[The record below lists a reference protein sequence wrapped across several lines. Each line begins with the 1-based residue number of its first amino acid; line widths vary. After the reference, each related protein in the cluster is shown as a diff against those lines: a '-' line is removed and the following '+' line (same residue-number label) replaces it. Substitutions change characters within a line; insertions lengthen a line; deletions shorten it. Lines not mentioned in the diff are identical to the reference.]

1 MEEKIQCI
9 KDILDSCDKSE
20 LEDLSNYLKAFLG
33 GVEPLKASSCDNNN
47 LRPEHCKR
55 CGSDRIVKHGTSSNG
70 SPRYI
75 CKKCKKTVTIP
86 KYIKVRYSKITERE
100 WHDYLEGLIFNLSI
114 PSLSKKT
121 GISKTNCWVNKIK
134 VCMAIYEKYG
144 EQVQEFKGTVQ
155 ADEFYAPVS
164 FKGKKD
170 PRFFIYTLGRMPR
183 HHRSVGER
191 VEYLQKNDLYD
202 ELKANDPD
210 FLEELISGESER
222 KYRGISRDQTCILT
236 CMDTKENLYAK
247 PVCISA
253 ISPRHLKELK
263 GKFKEANVLVTDGE
277 DSYRSLAKSENL
289 LHEKVISDEHVKGNF
304 NLGDING
311 LHSKLNMF
319 WPTKLGRSPST
330 KYMDLEIMLF
340 WWLQQN
346 KDLSLEEQIRKLYN
360 LLVEVYGKT
369 TVDYKEISKHK
380 MSLDTKG
387 YFPKEV

>member
-1 MEEKIQCI
+1 MEEKIKCI
-9 KDILDSCDKSE
+9 KDILNSCSKSE
-20 LEDLSNYLKAFLG
+20 LKELNTYLQAFLS
-33 GVEPLKASSCDNNN
+33 GVEPSEISNFDSDK
-47 LRPEHCKR
+47 LRPVKCEK
-55 CGSDRIVKHGTSSNG
+55 CGSEKIIKHGISSNG

-75 CKKCKKTVTIP
+75 CKNCKKTITVSKNTRI
-86 KYIKVRYSKITERE
+86 RYSKLTNDE
-100 WHDYLEGLIFNLSI
+100 WHDYLEGLILNLSI
-114 PSLSKKT
+114 PLLSKKT

-183 HHRSVGER
+183 HHRSMEER
-191 VEYLQKNDLYD
+191 IEYLQKNDLYD
-202 ELKANDPD
+202 ELRINDPD
-210 FLEELISGESER
+210 FLEDLISGESEK
-222 KYRGISRDQTCILT
+222 KYKGISRDQTCILT
-236 CMDTKENLYAK
+236 CMDTKESLYVK
-247 PVCISA
+247 PVCVGA
-253 ISPRHLKELK
+253 IATKHLKELR

-289 LHEKVISDEHVKGNF
+289 LHEQVLADKHVKGNF

-311 LHSKLNMF
+311 LHSKLNKF
-319 WPTKLGRSPST
+319 WNAKDGRSPST
-330 KYMDLEIMLF
+330 KYMDIEIMLF
-340 WWLQQN
+340 WWLEQN